1 MTPQSDFMTLQWV
14 YHSVKNPGSGHSLE
28 STVLEEDAP
37 LDPEVLGH
45 GPWPLRLVLFVKDPH
60 CCYCYYT
67 SKNVQKCTEG
77 QVL

>member
-1 MTPQSDFMTLQWV
+1 MTPQSDFMTFQWV

-45 GPWPLRLVLFVKDPH
+45 GPWPPWPWPLTPEASALCKRPPLLLLLLHF
-60 CCYCYYT
+60 
-67 SKNVQKCTEG
+67 
-77 QVL
+77 